1 VWFPP
6 EFEFR
11 EVERYAIQGRNVSL
25 PCLVV
30 ASNPPVEKFTFF
42 NRDNIVVFN
51 HDHFVVTQEL
61 DRQMSVLRIDFVEE
75 EDFGRYRCE
84 VYNGKLRASQ
94 TVLLKRTRPP
104 RQPKVLIS
112 RITNT
117 SVTWRVS
124 EERENGELPILSY
137 SIVYGPSRSAA
148 GKQAGQKNAPRSITP
163 GNATTTPRPSE
174 EVRILRQRSTDGL
187 YHIPGLKPRVEYEFL
202 FRAKSEAG
210 MGDPTMVT
218 TVISPDGVAMVK
230 SAACASNAILSVL
243 LLALMLL
250 FIRP

>member
-1 VWFPP
+1 
-6 EFEFR
+6 
-11 EVERYAIQGRNVSL
+11 
-25 PCLVV
+25 
-30 ASNPPVEKFTFF
+30 
-42 NRDNIVVFN
+42 
-51 HDHFVVTQEL
+51 VTQEL
-61 DRQMSVLRIDFVEE
+61 DRQMAVLRIDFVEE

-137 SIVYGPSRSAA
+137 SIVYGPSRSTV
-148 GKQAGQKNAPRSITP
+148 GKQAQKNAPRSIAP
-163 GNATTTPRPSE
+163 VNATTTPRPSE
-174 EVRILRQRSTDGL
+174 EVHILRQRNTDGL

-218 TVISPDGVAMVK
+218 TVISPDGVATVK
-230 SAACASNAILSVL
+230 SAACASNAILPVL
-243 LLALMLL
+243 LLALVMF
-250 FIRP
+250 FIP